1 MPRQRHHIIAR
12 IVAEPRALAEWGLED
27 APQEGGRPIVIGGRE
42 FERLR
47 LRGASASALDVVA
60 LPSTNWAVPA
70 LIEVTQ
76 RTGSYDGRARWR
88 VCVRDVRRSGSDGYE
103 PGELRLD
110 YEAPNVR
117 LLVDV
122 GGRYTL
128 ESAPIT
134 VFTRASVCT
143 REGLDRLVG
152 WHWRR
157 YYTHLSH
164 EAVVEVTALM
174 VAEIGAAPD
183 TSLGEANRLASRLLY
198 RASRERGYSKLTRRE
213 RERLGLPDDRQWW
226 HRDQLD
232 PIRAERF
239 GVADASGAGQ
249 WTLDA
254 ARPAGLVGRWEE

>member
-1 MPRQRHHIIAR
+1 MPRNRHDVIAR
-12 IVAEPRALAEWGLED
+12 IIAEPRALAEWGLED

-47 LRGASASALDVVA
+47 LRGASASAMDVVA
-60 LPSTNWAVPA
+60 LPSTNWAAPA
-70 LIEVTQ
+70 LIEITQ
-76 RTGSYDGRARWR
+76 RTGSYDGRTRWR
-88 VCVRDVRRSGSDGYE
+88 VCIRDVRRSGSDGYE

-110 YEAPNVR
+110 YEAPDVR
-117 LLVDV
+117 LVVDV
-122 GGRYTL
+122 GGRYSLTS
-128 ESAPIT
+128 EPIR

-157 YYTHLSH
+157 YFTHLGH

-174 VAEIGAAPD
+174 VAEICARD
-183 TSLGEANRLASRLLY
+183 DVSIGEANRLASRLLY
-198 RASRERGYSKLTRRE
+198 AASRERGYTKLTRRE
-213 RERLGLPDDRQWW
+213 RERLGLDDDRQWW

-232 PIRAERF
+232 PVRAARF
-239 GVADASGAGQ
+239 GVAHASGAGQ

-254 ARPAGLVGRWEE
+254 SLPAGLCDFGD